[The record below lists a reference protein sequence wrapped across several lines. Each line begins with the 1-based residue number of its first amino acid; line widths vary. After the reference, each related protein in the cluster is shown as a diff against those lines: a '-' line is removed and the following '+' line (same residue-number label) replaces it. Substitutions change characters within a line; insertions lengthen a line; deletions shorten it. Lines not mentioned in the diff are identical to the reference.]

1 MYLHDV
7 ESSFTKGG
15 GLLSRMDPRSR
26 LLCAGMLTVGAV
38 LSEHLTL
45 NLAWY
50 GLAVVLLTL
59 SGVTWWQ
66 TRAGLVSVNVFMMFI
81 WLTLPLT
88 MPGTPSTWSPDWL
101 VGLGLPLSEEG
112 LQLSLQLTLKANTS
126 MLFLLALCG
135 TLDLNAFGSALQ
147 GLGVPATFVTLF
159 ILICRHL
166 SCLREEFRMS
176 LQALRLRASEARG
189 LRAMSLYAC
198 LVGSV
203 LVRSADRAEMVRM
216 ALLCKP
222 GPLLYTSALRLH
234 WTWKDTSVCGV
245 SLALCL
251 CVLLLGH
258 GGVIEVALAGF

>member
-1 MYLHDV
+1 MYLHDD
-7 ESSFTKGG
+7 ERSSTRDC
-15 GLLSRMDPRSR
+15 GLPSRMDPRSR
-26 LLCAGMLTVGAV
+26 LLCAGILTVGAV
-38 LSEHLTL
+38 LSDSLTL

-50 GLAVVLLTL
+50 GLSVVLLTL
-59 SGVTWWQ
+59 SGVAWRQ
-66 TRAGLVSVNVFMMFI
+66 TRTALVSVNLFMLFI

-88 MPGTPSTWSPDWL
+88 MPGTFSTLTPDWMS
-101 VGLGLPLSEEG
+101 GLGLSLSEEG
-112 LQLSLQLTLKANTS
+112 LRLAMQLTLKANTS
-126 MLFLLALCG
+126 MLFLLAFCG

-147 GLGVPATFVTLF
+147 GLGVPAMFVTLF
-159 ILICRHL
+159 ILVCRHL
-166 SCLREEFRMS
+166 FCLRDEFRLS

-189 LRAMSLYAC
+189 LQAMSLYAC

-234 WTWKDTSVCGV
+234 WTWKDTSVCGFSV
-245 SLALCL
+245 ALCL
-251 CVLLLGH
+251 CVLLLGQ